1 MRALEALLLN
11 GYEVQFKG
19 REKVALPFTVTLWK
33 DNFIVETEKDCYNRR
48 HLKKV
53 LRGWTEKH
61 IYKN

>member
-33 DNFIVETEKDCYNRR
+33 NNFVIETETKCYNRS
-48 HLKKV
+48 HLKRV
-53 LRGWTEKH
+53 LRKWTETH
-61 IYKN
+61 I